1 MNMFFPRLIL
11 VALLLAPGISVA
23 QLSVVNYRPYADRFD
38 GATRLYTFRIS
49 AMVPAVCQAM
59 PNVRSSNGIYPGD
72 YFWPAFAGYPSSLGL
87 PQFKLEQLD
96 AEEKQSLVRFLKEYF
111 PEKFH
116 ISALIDS
123 IRTYTYGCYS
133 GDRHE
138 FYLMLSEGDTIYVIS
153 GWFGKFMSL
162 FQAVPSNKILT
173 PADFIKQI
181 KEIAPA
187 LRKSK
192 LSDSLVSV
200 DNYVYGER
208 GDTTFF
214 MQAYDPVNRMWFRNY
229 PTKLVLPPA
238 DPAKGK
244 EKPYNIIE
252 ISQIYDEVIFNARAG
267 YLLKRR

>member
-1 MNMFFPRLIL
+1 MFFPHLIP
-11 VALLLAPGISVA
+11 VILLFVPSISMA

-96 AEEKQSLVRFLKEYF
+96 AEEKQSLVQFLKEYF

-138 FYLMLSEGDTIYVIS
+138 FYLMLSESDTIYVIS
-153 GWFGKFMSL
+153 GWFGKFMS
-162 FQAVPSNKILT
+162 FYRAVPYDKRLT
-173 PADFIKQI
+173 PAELITEAPI
-181 KEIAPA
+181 IAPGI
-187 LRKSK
+187 RKFG
-192 LSDSLVSV
+192 LSDSLVKV
-200 DNYVYGER
+200 DTSLIDDQKLYFLEAIDKVHNLR
-208 GDTTFF
+208 L
-214 MQAYDPVNRMWFRNY
+214 RHY
-229 PTKLVLPPA
+229 PINVVLPPE
-238 DPAKGK
+238 DPKTGK
-244 EKPYNIIE
+244 ERLFNLIE
-252 ISQIYDEVIFNARAG
+252 ITKMND
-267 YLLKRR
+267 